1 MTKID
6 ERDASTICSLWVARA
21 KASADKTAMLVK
33 RDAKYQPVTWSEIRR
48 DANRV
53 AAALVAIGIE
63 PGDRV
68 VLVSKNR
75 YEWIV
80 CDLGIQLARAVNV
93 PVHASLAGAQVA
105 YQIVDSGAKAVIVS
119 GPDQAEKLVD
129 QATRFAKS
137 TRFLSLDPCP
147 KPIGPFSVS
156 LLSDLTAKVDDRKAA
171 EIEQKAV
178 EGVRPDDLMT
188 ILYTSGTT
196 GEPKGV
202 MLTQGNLAYNVSAI
216 LKMWVPN
223 DDDVRLT
230 WLPLSHIFARTC
242 DFYTWVAAGAV
253 LALAD
258 SPEAIIANCQEV
270 HPTLINGVPYFFDK
284 LQRFLVSQGMADKPG
299 TLQAILGGRMRYC
312 GSGGAALADHTHLFF
327 KEQGVFISQGY
338 GLTETSPTISTGQE
352 DDTKVGTVGR
362 LLPGVEVKISDEG
375 EILTRG
381 PHVMR
386 GYWNLPQATAEVI
399 RDGWFLTGD
408 LGELDKDGYLKITGR
423 KKELIVTAA
432 GKNIAPVNL
441 EALLTSDPLIAQ
453 VLVIGDARNFLTAL
467 VVVNPEPLM
476 AELRELEIPVNSV
489 ADALDEPPGPRA
501 VRRTNR
507 PAAGRSVALRT
518 SAEIHA
524 DRSAVFARDE
534 RIDTDAEIAA
544 EGHRGELRPGNRE
557 HVRTGAGGSDGA
569 VEFYVGRIT
578 ALFHGNIGG

>member
-1 MTKID
+1 M
-6 ERDASTICSLWVARA
+6 
-21 KASADKTAMLVK
+21 
-33 RDAKYQPVTWSEIRR
+33 PVGCWLN
-48 DANRV
+48 D
-53 AAALVAIGIE
+53 
-63 PGDRV
+63 
-68 VLVSKNR
+68 KNR
-75 YEWIV
+75 RTRRLDNLLTVGRPRKGQRRQDGHAGE
-80 CDLGIQLARAVNV
+80 ARREIPARHLVRDPPRRQPRGSGARRNRHRTRRPRRAGV
-93 PVHASLAGAQVA
+93 QEPLRVDCLRSGHPTGAGRKRAGTRLAGRAQVA

-453 VLVIGDARNFLTAL
+453 ALVIGDARNFLTAL

-489 ADALDEPPGPRA
+489 ADALTNHQ
-501 VRRTNR
+501 VRELY
-507 PAAGRSVALRT
+507 AGRIAQRLAGVSHYEQVQKFTLIARPFSPETNELTLTLKLRRKVIEGNYAREIGSMYAQAPVA
-518 SAEIHA
+518 A
-524 DRSAVFARDE
+524 
-534 RIDTDAEIAA
+534 
-544 EGHRGELRPGNRE
+544 
-557 HVRTGAGGSDGA
+557 
-569 VEFYVGRIT
+569 T
-578 ALFHGNIGG
+578 AQ